1 MANLLLAIIYLSFIS
16 LGLPDSVLGAAW
28 PSIYPQFGVPLSY
41 AGIISTIISLG
52 TITSCLMSDRLS
64 RWLGTGKLTL
74 LSVGF
79 TAAALFGFSVSGSFI
94 ALCLWAIPYGLG
106 AGSVDAGL
114 NNYVALHYKSQHM
127 SWLHCFWGVGASIG
141 PYIMGYT
148 LTAGQ
153 TWNQGYRYISLIQI
167 SLTFILLLSLPIWKK
182 RETTVSVH
190 GVEVEDKALT
200 LRQVVAIR
208 GVKEVLFFF
217 FCYCALEQV
226 RGLWA
231 GSYLNI
237 YRGLSAELSAKLAS
251 MYFLGLTA
259 GRGLS
264 GFISM
269 KLNDTSMI
277 RLGLSIIGIGIIV
290 MLLPMGTVCSIVGLI
305 LVGLGC
311 APVYPCII
319 HSTPEHFGAENSQAI
334 IGVQMASAYSGICLM
349 PPLFGIIGNNIDMA
363 LFPWFSLLLLVV
375 MYFMHEKLVRKT
387 AH

>member
-1 MANLLLAIIYLSFIS
+1 MASLLLAIIYLSFIS

-28 PSIYPQFGVPLSY
+28 PTIYPQFGVPLSY
-41 AGIISTIISLG
+41 AGIISTIVSIG
-52 TITSCLMSDRLS
+52 TVSSCLMSDRLS

-74 LSVGF
+74 LSVSL
-79 TAAALFGFSVSGSFI
+79 TAAALFGFSISGSFI
-94 ALCLWAIPYGLG
+94 ALCFWAIPYGLG

-167 SLTFILLLSLPIWKK
+167 CLTFILLMSLPIWKK
-182 RETTVSVH
+182 RVSTVSVN
-190 GVEVEDKALT
+190 GVEVEDRALS
-200 LRQVVAIR
+200 LREILAIK
-208 GVKEVLFFF
+208 GTKEVLFFF

-226 RGLWA
+226 IGLWA
-231 GSYLNI
+231 GSYLNL

-251 MYFLGLTA
+251 MYFLGLTF

-269 KLNDTSMI
+269 KLHDTTMI
-277 RLGLSIIGIGIIV
+277 RLGLSIIGVGLLV
-290 MLLPMGTVCSIVGLI
+290 MLLPMGTMCSIIGLI

-319 HSTPEHFGAENSQAI
+319 HSTPEHFGPENSQAI

-349 PPLFGIIGNNIDMA
+349 PPLFGIIAKNIDMV
-363 LFPWFSLLLLVV
+363 LFPWFSLVLLVV
-375 MYFMHEKLVRKT
+375 MYFMHEKLIKKT

>member
-52 TITSCLMSDRLS
+52 TIMSCLMSDRLS

-182 RETTVSVH
+182 RETTVSVN

-226 RGLWA
+226 IGLWA

>member
-1 MANLLLAIIYLSFIS
+1 MASLLLAIIYLSFIS

-41 AGIISTIISLG
+41 AGIVSTIISIG
-52 TITSCLMSDRLS
+52 TISSCLLSDRLT

-74 LSVGF
+74 ISVGL
-79 TAAALFGFSVSGSFI
+79 TAAALFGFSISGSFI
-94 ALCLWAIPYGLG
+94 ALCLWAVPYGLG

-153 TWNQGYRYISLIQI
+153 SWNQGYRYISLIQI
-167 SLTFILLLSLPIWKK
+167 CLTVILLMSLPIWKK
-182 RETTVSVH
+182 RVSTVSVN
-190 GVEVEDKALT
+190 GVEVEDKALS
-200 LRQVVAIR
+200 LREILAIR
-208 GVKEVLFFF
+208 GTKEVLFFF

-226 RGLWA
+226 IGLWA

-251 MYFLGLTA
+251 MYFLGLTF

-277 RLGLSIIGIGIIV
+277 RLGLSIIGVGLVV
-290 MLLPMGTVCSIVGLI
+290 MLLPMGTMCSIIGLI

-319 HSTPEHFGAENSQAI
+319 HSTPEHFGPENSQAI

-349 PPLFGIIGNNIDMA
+349 PPLFGIIAKNIDMV
-363 LFPWFSLLLLVV
+363 LFPWFSLILLIV
-375 MYFMHEKLVRKT
+375 MYFMHEKLIKKT

>member
-1 MANLLLAIIYLSFIS
+1 MASLLLAIIYLSFIS

-41 AGIISTIISLG
+41 AGIVSTIISIG
-52 TITSCLMSDRLS
+52 TISSCLLSDRLT

-74 LSVGF
+74 ISVGL
-79 TAAALFGFSVSGSFI
+79 TAAALFGFSISGSFI
-94 ALCLWAIPYGLG
+94 ALCLWAVPYGLG

-148 LTAGQ
+148 LTTGQ
-153 TWNQGYRYISLIQI
+153 SWNQGYRYISLIQI
-167 SLTFILLLSLPIWKK
+167 CLTVILLMSLPIWKK
-182 RETTVSVH
+182 RVSTVSVN
-190 GVEVEDKALT
+190 GVEVEDKALS
-200 LRQVVAIR
+200 LREILAIR
-208 GVKEVLFFF
+208 GTKEVLFFF

-226 RGLWA
+226 IGLWA

-251 MYFLGLTA
+251 MYFLGLTF

-269 KLNDTSMI
+269 KLHDTTMI
-277 RLGLSIIGIGIIV
+277 RLGLSIIGVGLIV
-290 MLLPMGTVCSIVGLI
+290 MLLPMGTMCSIIGLVLI
-305 LVGLGC
+305 GLGC

-319 HSTPEHFGAENSQAI
+319 HSTPEHFGPENSQAI

-349 PPLFGIIGNNIDMA
+349 PPLFGIIAKNIDMV
-363 LFPWFSLLLLVV
+363 LFPWFSLVLLVV
-375 MYFMHEKLVRKT
+375 MYFMHEKLIKKT